1 MLSGTDRPQAS
12 AWCIRRYLLI
22 RFGDALNEVTEV
34 KGWRIHRSHWVAES
48 GISQMKRSKG
58 QTVVV
63 LDDGAQLP
71 VSRTYLSHLQQA
83 GVTQAFLP

>member
-1 MLSGTDRPQAS
+1 M
-12 AWCIRRYLLI
+12 RRYLLM
-22 RFGDALNEVTEV
+22 RFCDALNEVTEV

-58 QTVVV
+58 QTFVI
-63 LDDGAQLP
+63 LDGGAQLP